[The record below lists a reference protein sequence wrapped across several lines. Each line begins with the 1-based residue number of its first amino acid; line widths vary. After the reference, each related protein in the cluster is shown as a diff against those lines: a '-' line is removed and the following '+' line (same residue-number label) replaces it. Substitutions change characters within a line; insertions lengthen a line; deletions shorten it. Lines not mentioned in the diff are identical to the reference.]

1 MEAKTIN
8 RFEKA
13 VKDINGRKV
22 YRWLLHAKKASDSWL
37 RKSITGDY
45 CKLGK
50 DWRKH
55 HCCCSCSHTAFPG
68 FCSWL
73 LSEAGH
79 GTGWPSRSTP
89 IFLPSPQ
96 KSGADLPA
104 RTVPKRAELKSKL
117 AQPQPPNP
125 QLRARCKLWLSTAL
139 RQRHSLWIWSV
150 LQKATLLWM
159 EAGWTQAYLHP
170 IRQMQPLLSLLWQ
183 TPGHTVPS
191 PECSQCEMPP
201 LLLQLDFI
209 SLKPRWPQLRAM
221 WHQTVPETQRMELP
235 SAHPPFYKRAI
246 QFGKLS
252 AFPASGHRSRG
263 GLEPRPNGLDWDHV
277 QHGAAR
283 AQSSHHGF
291 ECLNSKQRFGERGNE
306 SHWSEE
312 NPAPAFIFCLIPTN
326 RAPTASTVC
335 PEDWRAHIKS
345 NFILLSA
352 E

>member
-55 HCCCSCSHTAFPG
+55 RCCRSCSHTAFLG
-68 FCSWL
+68 ICSWL

-79 GTGWPSRSTP
+79 STGWPSRSTP
-89 IFLPSPQ
+89 TFLPSPQ
-96 KSGADLPA
+96 KFGADLPA

-150 LQKATLLWM
+150 LQKSTLLWM

-170 IRQMQPLLSLLWQ
+170 IRQTKPLLSFLWQ
-183 TPGHTVPS
+183 TSSLLNPGDHNCVLRDASWCPKHNAWNCHLPT
-191 PECSQCEMPP
+191 P
-201 LLLQLDFI
+201 LSTRERSNLESRLPFLRVATAHVADWNQGLMAWTGTTFSTELWEPRAVTMASSVWTANSALGRGAMNHAGVKKTLLQLLFF
-209 SLKPRWPQLRAM
+209 
-221 WHQTVPETQRMELP
+221 V
-235 SAHPPFYKRAI
+235 
-246 QFGKLS
+246 
-252 AFPASGHRSRG
+252 
-263 GLEPRPNGLDWDHV
+263 
-277 QHGAAR
+277 
-283 AQSSHHGF
+283 
-291 ECLNSKQRFGERGNE
+291 
-306 SHWSEE
+306 
-312 NPAPAFIFCLIPTN
+312 
-326 RAPTASTVC
+326 
-335 PEDWRAHIKS
+335 
-345 NFILLSA
+345 
-352 E
+352 